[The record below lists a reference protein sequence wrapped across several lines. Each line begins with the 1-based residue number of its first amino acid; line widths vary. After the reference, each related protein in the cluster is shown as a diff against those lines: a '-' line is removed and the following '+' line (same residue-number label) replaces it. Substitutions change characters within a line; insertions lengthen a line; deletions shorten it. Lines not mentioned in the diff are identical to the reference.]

1 MPNFKCS
8 ITAINEHNMSKIYQ
22 LKITLKRISPPIW
35 RRIEVPSD
43 TRLDDLS
50 RVILRAMGWYGYH
63 LMSFEHNREIYYGD
77 RESELELEGR
87 LMAKYTLNKLLRAPK
102 DKLLFNYDFGDDWR
116 HDVTL
121 EKILD
126 PEPGTKYPRCTA
138 GKRNCP
144 PENCGGPWGYDSVL
158 KALKDPDNPESEEL
172 LEWVG
177 KDFDP
182 EAFEVGAVNE
192 RI

>member
-1 MPNFKCS
+1 
-8 ITAINEHNMSKIYQ
+8 
-22 LKITLKRISPPIW
+22 
-35 RRIEVPSD
+35 
-43 TRLDDLS
+43 
-50 RVILRAMGWYGYH
+50 
-63 LMSFEHNREIYYGD
+63 
-77 RESELELEGR
+77 LELEGR

-121 EKILD
+121 DKILD
-126 PEPGTKYPRCTA
+126 PEPGHKYPRCTA

-177 KDFDP
+177 KEFDP

>member
-1 MPNFKCS
+1 
-8 ITAINEHNMSKIYQ
+8 MSKIYQ
-22 LKITLKRISPPIW
+22 IKISLKRISPPIW
-35 RRIEVPSD
+35 RRIEVPAD

-50 RVILRAMGWYGYH
+50 RFILRAMGWYGYH

-144 PENCGGPWGYDSVL
+144 PENCGGPWGYDGVL

-172 LEWVG
+172 LDWVG
-177 KDFDP
+177 KDFDA
-182 EAFEVGAVNE
+182 EAFEVGAVNG

>member
-1 MPNFKCS
+1 MRRTGVDRVEKCQNSEGKREPLKIEHLKFNIEHLKLECSMPNFKCS

-144 PENCGGPWGYDSVL
+144 PEHFIWP
-158 KALKDPDNPESEEL
+158 A
-172 LEWVG
+172 
-177 KDFDP
+177 
-182 EAFEVGAVNE
+182 
-192 RI
+192 